1 MPQPA
6 HCSRLHRLRC
16 VALLAALGAVASLH
30 VAPQALA
37 ASASAEARATPA
49 QLLEQG
55 RAAMIGG
62 SFDDAQRLLRQATT
76 EGAAAAMT
84 TLGQMHQHGYGMPAS
99 EQQALVWYRK
109 ADAAGDGEGTARLGY
124 LLAQGASPTEQRT
137 GIALV
142 RRAAT
147 TDIPFARYALAMLY
161 LQGRGVARDEAMAI
175 NLLESAVA
183 AGDPSAQRAL
193 GMLYLEGRGVQE
205 HPSMAAILL
214 TEAARQ
220 GEMPAQARLGLLYRD
235 GWGVERD
242 EFEAAYWL
250 ERAAE
255 RGNVEAMAQLALLL
269 VNGSEIP
276 KDPARAVELLQQ
288 AAAAG
293 NPLAQFELGRLMLEG
308 RNLPQDAKQG
318 IALIRRA
325 ADTGFSAANRFLKET
340 QL

>member
-16 VALLAALGAVASLH
+16 VALLAALGAVAPLH

-124 LLAQGASPTEQRT
+124 LLAQGASPTEH
-137 GIALV
+137 
-142 RRAAT
+142 
-147 TDIPFARYALAMLY
+147 
-161 LQGRGVARDEAMAI
+161 LQSRGVARDEAMAI